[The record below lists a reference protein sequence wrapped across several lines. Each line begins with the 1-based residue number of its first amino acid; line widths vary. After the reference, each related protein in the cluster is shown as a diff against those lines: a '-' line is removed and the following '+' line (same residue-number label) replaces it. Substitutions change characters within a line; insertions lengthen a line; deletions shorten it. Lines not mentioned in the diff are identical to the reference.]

1 MSSTI
6 ILNSTH
12 ATSTGRFE
20 YIFPSAVKFGAD
32 DEIALQS
39 MSIYNSVFNVEAQ
52 RGNNKITV
60 TFNALVPETADFVLD
75 DGFYDVNAIN
85 SFIQHQCIARKW
97 YMLNGD
103 AAESTTKGVYF
114 LDLLTNPSVYGVQ
127 LNTYVLPTEAN
138 AAALGYT
145 KPEGATWDFPIA
157 DQTMQVEIL
166 TASFGNLIGFK
177 TGTYPATIQSTDQN
191 ILSVKTPQISPVN
204 SIILACNLINSP
216 YSVPNSIFYSLP
228 INTSFGG
235 MINHASSSPIYN
247 KIAAGGYSRIVVDM
261 LDQHFSNLRIHDTE
275 LVLVLSLRAKQK

>member
-20 YIFPSAVKFGAD
+20 YTFPNAVKFGAD

-60 TFNALVPETADFVLD
+60 TFNDLVPETADFVLD

-114 LDLLTNPSVYGVQ
+114 LDLLTNPSVHGVQ
-127 LNTYVLPTEAN
+127 LNTYVV
-138 AAALGYT
+138 
-145 KPEGATWDFPIA
+145 TWP
-157 DQTMQVEIL
+157 
-166 TASFGNLIGFK
+166 
-177 TGTYPATIQSTDQN
+177 
-191 ILSVKTPQISPVN
+191 LSSGQK
-204 SIILACNLINSP
+204 
-216 YSVPNSIFYSLP
+216 YSY
-228 INTSFGG
+228 
-235 MINHASSSPIYN
+235 
-247 KIAAGGYSRIVVDM
+247 
-261 LDQHFSNLRIHDTE
+261 
-275 LVLVLSLRAKQK
+275 